1 MILSR
6 KWLNEFVDCSAWSD
20 HDFSEAM
27 TLSGSKVET
36 FTDLHK
42 NIQNVVAGRIVEM
55 VRHTNSDHMWV
66 CQVDVGGDAPIQI
79 VTGAQPIDYFDTFVS
94 EWKRLG
100 GDAIAQEVQEYFAQ

>member
-36 FTDLHK
+36 FTNLHDS
-42 NIQNVVAGRIVEM
+42 IRNVVAGRIVEM

-79 VTGAQPIDYFDTFVS
+79 VTGAQNPS
-94 EWKRLG
+94 RLT
-100 GDAIAQEVQEYFAQ
+100 ARCCPTASRSTPARCAARRPTA